1 MRREE
6 SRLTGTNTCSVPTLP
21 AERPGKLAPTGPGV
35 PKKDKA
41 ERPGADVSRTGLL
54 ESPLTPADSV
64 AGKILGLALLQKDTG
79 SEKKNPLKYV
89 KVL

>member
-21 AERPGKLAPTGPGV
+21 AERPGKLAPT
-35 PKKDKA
+35 
-41 ERPGADVSRTGLL
+41 GADVSRTGLL

-64 AGKILGLALLQKDTG
+64 AGKILGLALLQKDTS
-79 SEKKNPLKYV
+79 SEKKKPFEIC
-89 KVL
+89 